1 MFCVISST
9 AVFEIETIECLRE
22 RESNTIRI
30 RKRLALNDI
39 GRMSSRTTYLPRY
52 ERNGNSKVSCW
63 PSGKHKMLHIFW
75 NALA

>member
-9 AVFEIETIECLRE
+9 AVFEIETIECLRERE

-39 GRMSSRTTYLPRY
+39 GRMSSRTTYLPRN
-52 ERNGNSKVSCW
+52 RSFKLN
-63 PSGKHKMLHIFW
+63 LHF
-75 NALA
+75 